1 MPADDA
7 YTPALSDFA
16 PVELRPDR
24 GRAVAWSLVAV
35 LVMLAA
41 AWFLADAGS
50 RLFAIGFLLVA
61 AVPFVFFVTQLVAPQ
76 QFTVRLEPDEL
87 EIQQFW
93 RHRTIAWEHVQE
105 ARVVRSGGEPALQVF
120 APQDGGTIT
129 VVLPLGADLDALHRF
144 LKARLGVAD
153 VTRAAP

>member
-7 YTPALSDFA
+7 TPPALSDFA

-24 GRAVAWSLVAV
+24 VRAVAWSVVATLV
-35 LVMLAA
+35 LLAA
-41 AWFLADAGS
+41 VWFLTDPDS

-61 AVPFVFFVTQLVAPQ
+61 AVPFVFFGTQLFAPD

-93 RHRTIAWEHVQE
+93 RHRTIAWEHVEQV
-105 ARVVRSGGEPALQVF
+105 RVHRSGGEPALQVF
-120 APQDGGTIT
+120 APQAGGHIT

-144 LKARLGVAD
+144 LRARLGVLPTDPAE
-153 VTRAAP
+153 

>member
-1 MPADDA
+1 MPADDVHL
-7 YTPALSDFA
+7 PALSDFA
-16 PVELRPDR
+16 PVELRPNR
-24 GRAVAWSLVAV
+24 ARAVAWSVVAA

-61 AVPFVFFVTQLVAPQ
+61 AVPFVFFGTQLFAPD

-93 RHRTIAWEHVQE
+93 RHRTIAWEHVQQ

-120 APQDGGTIT
+120 APADGGHIT
-129 VVLPLGADLDALHRF
+129 VVLPLGADVDALHRF
-144 LKARLGVAD
+144 LKARLGVTPVDPA
-153 VTRAAP
+153 T